1 MNLYFIAL
9 LSATGFYAFNYFQIL
24 KVEGWE
30 LFDRY
35 ATENEKDLKE
45 NLADQMLEANENS
58 DQQEVERLGMEYK
71 NIYIEVRNKAKKEFW
86 NHKKNN
92 WKIASFLIVFLF
104 VINYLLSGRVT
115 LFHKSNN

>member
-1 MNLYFIAL
+1 MRI
-9 LSATGFYAFNYFQIL
+9 QIN
-24 KVEGWE
+24 KK
-30 LFDRY
+30 Y
-35 ATENEKDLKE
+35 K
-45 NLADQMLEANENS
+45 

-92 WKIASFLIVFLF
+92 WKIASFLIGFLF
-104 VINYLLSGRVT
+104 VINYLLSGRIT

>member
-9 LSATGFYAFNYFQIL
+9 LSLTGFYTFNYFQIL
-24 KVEGWE
+24 NMERWE
-30 LFDRY
+30 MFDKY
-35 ATENEKDLKE
+35 ATENDKELKE

-86 NHKKNN
+86 DHKKNN

-104 VINYLLSGRVT
+104 VINYLLSGRIT

>member
-1 MNLYFIAL
+1 
-9 LSATGFYAFNYFQIL
+9 
-24 KVEGWE
+24 
-30 LFDRY
+30 
-35 ATENEKDLKE
+35 
-45 NLADQMLEANENS
+45 
-58 DQQEVERLGMEYK
+58 MEYK

-86 NHKKNN
+86 DHKKNN